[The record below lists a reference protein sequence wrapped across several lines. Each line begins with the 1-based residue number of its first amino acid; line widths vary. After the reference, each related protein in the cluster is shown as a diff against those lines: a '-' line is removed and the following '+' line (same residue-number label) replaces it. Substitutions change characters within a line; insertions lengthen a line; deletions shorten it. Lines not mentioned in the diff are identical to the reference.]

1 MAQDSLSKSLDA
13 EHFLHHFTD
22 KEMVTTQHIISLFF
36 LIFPHS
42 SSTIVTLQTCFAS
55 AIESLFELCLRIRAF
70 PITILP
76 LFLSLNNLPGLSPS
90 SDPGRKAHQ
99 EHLFLSL
106 VQKLHSASFSIKHH
120 AGSDSANFSKQCED
134 WRLRSFQ
141 MYQRVFSLMQQCGD
155 NLDLPKSLHF
165 HWGINYRIFHSWN
178 AEGSQGPWRVSP
190 SQFLRCVRDCV
201 LEFAHHLQQFTSV
214 GRKNCDV
221 SLSYLGQ
228 SALLFSSL
236 FSASVG
242 VHVFIEKAWTRCISA
257 LICKIVKKES
267 KTDELQLCS
276 SQFHGQP
283 SVVVTAAYP
292 QTWHTQWR
300 LLVLRHSCR
309 FRQIYHN
316 EWWGRV
322 GMLPMNAWLS
332 QRYRKS
338 ARWTWQQRTNQ
349 RNVRFNQKVIA
360 IASSLDGRKYP
371 TPNTQWKQRI
381 QVHWKKRWMYCS
393 TL

>member
-165 HWGINYRIFHSWN
+165 H
-178 AEGSQGPWRVSP
+178 
-190 SQFLRCVRDCV
+190 
-201 LEFAHHLQQFTSV
+201 
-214 GRKNCDV
+214 
-221 SLSYLGQ
+221 
-228 SALLFSSL
+228 
-236 FSASVG
+236 
-242 VHVFIEKAWTRCISA
+242 
-257 LICKIVKKES
+257 
-267 KTDELQLCS
+267 
-276 SQFHGQP
+276 
-283 SVVVTAAYP
+283 
-292 QTWHTQWR
+292 
-300 LLVLRHSCR
+300 
-309 FRQIYHN
+309 
-316 EWWGRV
+316 
-322 GMLPMNAWLS
+322 
-332 QRYRKS
+332 
-338 ARWTWQQRTNQ
+338 
-349 RNVRFNQKVIA
+349 
-360 IASSLDGRKYP
+360 
-371 TPNTQWKQRI
+371 
-381 QVHWKKRWMYCS
+381 
-393 TL
+393 